1 MMQKTGKKQ
10 NQICI
15 YIYIYTVMLTC
26 KYINHYSECNPF
38 IGCNNTIYSK
48 LGVSKGDTENENEV
62 TLL

>member
-1 MMQKTGKKQ
+1 
-10 NQICI
+10 
-15 YIYIYTVMLTC
+15 MLTC